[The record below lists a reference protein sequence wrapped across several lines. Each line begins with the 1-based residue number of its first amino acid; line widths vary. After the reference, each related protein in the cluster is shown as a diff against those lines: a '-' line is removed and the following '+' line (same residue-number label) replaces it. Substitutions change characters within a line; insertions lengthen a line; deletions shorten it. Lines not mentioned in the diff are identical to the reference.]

1 MADDIFDAQS
11 GADDAAE
18 TDATAITSARDGASA
33 RPELSG
39 AIAKFENAHRNG
51 PHFAD
56 PLEMWGEALIAK
68 SRSDLALAKFEE
80 AAKYAPNWGRLHLKW
95 GEALYYAG
103 KPDEARKQFA
113 IAAKLDLTP
122 SDKSELARM
131 RLP

>member
-56 PLEMWGEALIAK
+56 PLEMWGEAL
-68 SRSDLALAKFEE
+68 
-80 AAKYAPNWGRLHLKW
+80 
-95 GEALYYAG
+95 YYAG
-103 KPDEARKQFA
+103 KPDEARRQFA